1 MYNRFKECDLG
12 LGTHYLWN
20 SLQANFIPNTSQLHE
35 LKIFQNTSKYS
46 KAPSPRNAKTRH
58 FGLRYRLRRTP
69 LGHVGPFQHTEK
81 TAVLTEKKH
90 SPKRSRHVLG
100 QVLRPLQ
107 ICSLP
112 KIFSAIRL
120 HLDFVPIQIEHVTMT
135 LHSRSFQVVWMFKC
149 KKRQILEFQ
158 LLYSSMFLV
167 NGSSTH
173 FLCLTDAASIDL

>member
-1 MYNRFKECDLG
+1 MYNCFKECDLG

-135 LHSRSFQVVWMFKC
+135 LHSRSFQVYECSNAKNGKYW
-149 KKRQILEFQ
+149 
-158 LLYSSMFLV
+158 SSNCYTLRC
-167 NGSSTH
+167 SSWTARALI
-173 FLCLTDAASIDL
+173 FSAWLMRPA